1 MKAIIMPRRRRELN
15 VAFEEIF
22 LPVRG
27 AAIHFFGC
35 VFKFV
40 KNREGGMYLKH
51 FGKSVEAERENGEAE
66 PPLQLVEPR
75 AVEHDRLVRLVSARR
90 DDDEVALKRRARGDD
105 ALARHQSGDDYL
117 RAEVLVLDCD
127 DFQPRARARVQTTDQ
142 IFEDGREER
151 ARQDSPVQS
160 AGVARR
166 RLLKAAE

>member
-51 FGKSVEAERENGEAE
+51 FGKSVEVERENGEAE

-75 AVEHDRLVRLVSARR
+75 AVEHDRLVRLVCAVR
-90 DDDEVALKRRARGDD
+90 DDDEVAL
-105 ALARHQSGDDYL
+105 
-117 RAEVLVLDCD
+117 
-127 DFQPRARARVQTTDQ
+127 
-142 IFEDGREER
+142 
-151 ARQDSPVQS
+151 
-160 AGVARR
+160 
-166 RLLKAAE
+166 